1 MAVIVLELVNDIIKA
16 KHVPMAWRGG
26 RLVVLFKG
34 KGSPADPD
42 SYRGILVSDHLGKVL
57 TALLQR
63 HLIPMY
69 AQLVGKS
76 QFGAVAGRGT
86 ALASLS
92 LRSFADTCTLLGWS
106 MFVLFI
112 DLSKAFDYAIRE
124 VVMGWMP
131 SMVDQP
137 MQAKR
142 DHLEKL
148 GVSHV
153 HSLELAEWINDT
165 GGLLRGAG
173 TDPVVTDLVASL
185 HVGSWFQ
192 LPNDDNLIV
201 SIAGG
206 RQGCKLGAL
215 IFNAIYTVA
224 LARVRAELAKHD
236 IMLHVKRGGTKP
248 FWSGGGAQFSF
259 SKTCLTDP
267 DYEQVVEVTYVDDEA
282 VHIAASSPKTLMSA
296 IPVLMRHLCQVF
308 MYFGF
313 KINWKPGKT
322 ECFLKLRGKH
332 AEAQRSKLVMQGD
345 QLMVPLPSECN
356 HPFLRVVRR
365 YVHLG
370 SGLDD
375 VCSPSPDVQIRTS
388 SAMAA
393 FAPISKKVFGNIG
406 VARAVRLRLFHSLVL
421 SRLLYNV
428 QTWSAL
434 SHTAYNR
441 LNSIYMR
448 GLRRIAACA
457 KYDAQSAHVAGSDAS
472 VRTLLGVPSLQCI
485 IMQRRLLL
493 LASVLRNGSVR
504 LVSLLAAYGR
514 GGQQLPWVA

>member
-1 MAVIVLELVNDIIKA
+1 MIRSLKGDSGVGTDMLSAWLLKAGGRTVAVIVLELVNDIIKA

-215 IFNAIYTVA
+215 IFNAIYSVA
-224 LARVRAELAKHD
+224 LAR
-236 IMLHVKRGGTKP
+236 
-248 FWSGGGAQFSF
+248 S
-259 SKTCLTDP
+259 
-267 DYEQVVEVTYVDDEA
+267 EQSWPNTISCCMSSVV
-282 VHIAASSPKTLMSA
+282 
-296 IPVLMRHLCQVF
+296 
-308 MYFGF
+308 G
-313 KINWKPGKT
+313 
-322 ECFLKLRGKH
+322 
-332 AEAQRSKLVMQGD
+332 RS
-345 QLMVPLPSECN
+345 
-356 HPFLRVVRR
+356 R
-365 YVHLG
+365 
-370 SGLDD
+370 SGL
-375 VCSPSPDVQIRTS
+375 V
-388 SAMAA
+388 
-393 FAPISKKVFGNIG
+393 
-406 VARAVRLRLFHSLVL
+406 VARNSLF
-421 SRLLYNV
+421 R
-428 QTWSAL
+428 
-434 SHTAYNR
+434 
-441 LNSIYMR
+441 
-448 GLRRIAACA
+448 
-457 KYDAQSAHVAGSDAS
+457 K
-472 VRTLLGVPSLQCI
+472 
-485 IMQRRLLL
+485 
-493 LASVLRNGSVR
+493 LA
-504 LVSLLAAYGR
+504 
-514 GGQQLPWVA
+514 